1 MKRRFKAVGHFKDVL
16 MKPTYTCLRKCPGTL
31 IRFVLGTF
39 LMKLAPGASFI
50 KKVPRTNLKSVPG
63 HFLRHV

>member
-1 MKRRFKAVGHFKDVL
+1 MKRRFKALGHFKDVL

-39 LMKLAPGASFI
+39 FDETGPSG
-50 KKVPRTNLKSVPG
+50 NLG
-63 HFLRHV
+63 

>member
-1 MKRRFKAVGHFKDVL
+1 MDNFMLSETIPRQIIEPHQER
-16 MKPTYTCLRKCPGTL
+16 T
-31 IRFVLGTF
+31 
-39 LMKLAPGASFI
+39 GASFI